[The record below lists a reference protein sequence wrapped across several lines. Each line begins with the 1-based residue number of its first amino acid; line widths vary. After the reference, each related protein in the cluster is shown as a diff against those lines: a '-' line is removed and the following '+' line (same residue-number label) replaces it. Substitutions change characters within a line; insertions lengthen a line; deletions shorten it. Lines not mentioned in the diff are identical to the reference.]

1 MTIDEGYIKYT
12 IDWTPGPPPDSAATE
27 LLNRWRRR
35 LHAARLIGF
44 CTDLKIGYGNV
55 SIRCGK
61 PGQFIISGS
70 QTGFHAETDG
80 RHYALVTEYDIGANR
95 VSSTGPVQASSEAL
109 THAALYELSD
119 DINAVVHVHSASLWT
134 KLKHRIPTTSKS
146 VAYGTP
152 EMAHEFQRLYEE
164 TEFSDFRIA
173 VMAGHED
180 GLVCMGETLEETA
193 QRVLRLVEQPR

>member
-1 MTIDEGYIKYT
+1 MTIDEGYIKHT
-12 IDWTPGPPPDSAATE
+12 SDWTPGPPPDPAATE
-27 LLNRWRRR
+27 ALNRWRRR
-35 LHAARLIGF
+35 LHSARLIGF
-44 CTDLKIGYGNV
+44 YADLKIGYGNI
-55 SIRCGK
+55 SIRCRN
-61 PGQFIISGS
+61 PRQFVISGS

-95 VSSTGPVQASSEAL
+95 VSSIGPVRASSEAL

-134 KLKHRIPTTSKS
+134 KLRHRIPTTSKS

-152 EMAHEFQRLYEE
+152 AMAKEFRRLYQES
-164 TEFSDFRIA
+164 EFSDFRIA

-180 GLVCMGETLEETA
+180 GLVCIGESLEETA
-193 QRVLRLVEQPR
+193 LRVLRLSE

>member
-12 IDWTPGPPPDSAATE
+12 SDWTPGPPPDAAATE
-27 LLNRWRRR
+27 ALNHWRRR

-44 CTDLKIGYGNV
+44 YADLKIGYGNL
-55 SIRCGK
+55 STRCRN

-80 RHYALVTEYDIGANR
+80 RHYALVTAYDIGANR

-119 DINAVVHVHSASLWT
+119 DINAVVHVHSTSLWSS
-134 KLKHRIPTTSKS
+134 LRHRIPTTSKS

-152 EMAHEFQRLYEE
+152 EMASEFQRLYRE
-164 TEFSDFRIA
+164 TEFSDYRIA

-180 GLVCMGETLEETA
+180 GLVCIGETLEETA
-193 QRVLRLVEQPR
+193 QRVLRLGEQPR

>member
-1 MTIDEGYIKYT
+1 MTVDEGYIKYSS
-12 IDWTPGPPPDSAATE
+12 DWTPGPPPDSSATE

-35 LHAARLIGF
+35 LYAARLIGF
-44 CTDLKIGYGNV
+44 YDDLKIGYGNI
-55 SIRCGK
+55 SIRCHD
-61 PGQFIISGS
+61 PGQFVISGS

-80 RHYALVTEYDIGANR
+80 RHYALVTECDIGANR

-119 DINAVVHVHSASLWT
+119 DINAVVHVHSTSLWT

-146 VAYGTP
+146 VAYGTS
-152 EMAHEFQRLYEE
+152 EMAHEFQRLYRE
-164 TEFSDFRIA
+164 TEFPDFRIA

-180 GLVCMGETLEETA
+180 GLICIGETLEESA

>member
-1 MTIDEGYIKYT
+1 MTIDEGYIKHT
-12 IDWTPGPPPDSAATE
+12 SDWTPGPPPDPAATE
-27 LLNRWRRR
+27 TLSRWRRR

-44 CTDLKIGYGNV
+44 YADLKIGYGNI
-55 SIRCGK
+55 SIRCRNST
-61 PGQFIISGS
+61 QFVISGS

-80 RHYALVTEYDIGANR
+80 RHYALVTKYDIGANR
-95 VSSTGPVQASSEAL
+95 VSSIGPVRASSEAL

-119 DINAVVHVHSASLWT
+119 DINAVVHVHSTSLWT

-152 EMAHEFQRLYEE
+152 EMAHEFQRLYQES
-164 TEFSDFRIA
+164 EFSDYRIA

-180 GLVCMGETLEETA
+180 GLVCVGETLEETA
-193 QRVLRLVEQPR
+193 QRVLRLSEQPR